1 MQAMLS
7 DARGRTLVIEPGI
20 GYRVD
25 GGPYSLITN
34 YSLLKP
40 DSTKEFIVPGDD
52 RYERVRVLL
61 ERWRDKRSGGCA
73 VSDAFALLHAVRQE
87 GIWATRVSFVYSQ
100 EEHAVYYA
108 ENNHFDHI
116 RKYVFTPAQ
125 PGKEPL

>member
-1 MQAMLS
+1 MTLTVPCLFGLESLVADEMRRLHLQHVRAEN
-7 DARGRTLVIEPGI
+7 GRVHFEGTLADIPRLNINLRCGA
-20 GYRVD
+20 
-25 GGPYSLITN
+25 
-34 YSLLKP
+34 
-40 DSTKEFIVPGDD
+40 
-52 RYERVRVLL
+52 RVLL
-61 ERWRDKRSGGCA
+61 ERWRDKRSGRCA

-116 RKYVFTPAQ
+116 RKYVFQLAQ